1 MPVLKYYNTV
11 TAQWEE
17 AFVGATGETGP
28 TGAVGPTGPQG
39 PTGVA
44 GSDGVTGATGS
55 TGPQGDDGVVIS
67 ATAPTNTSIL
77 WIDTTDTGSAGGA
90 TGPAG
95 ADGAVGATGATG
107 ATGPQGVAGADGADG
122 LDGAVGATGVTGPQG
137 PAGAAG
143 AVGATGVT
151 GPQGPAGAVG
161 ATGATGLQGPAGADG
176 AVGATGVT
184 GLQGPA
190 GADGANGADG
200 ADGADGAVGATGAT
214 GPTDY
219 NTAHAQWTLS
229 GGGLVTYKGSASG
242 YIRWT
247 QRVIAIPS
255 EKTEFAADGFFGIN
269 CPTSGTITA
278 YSGTGGTVQF
288 NCTADGVPL
297 PGWSALWAVL
307 TPGGTANA
315 YTLVITTYTNPDW
328 DPGPGWILLATKNSD
343 SGTSE
348 ELKWLP
354 GQVSF
359 PGSGGQFDSYH
370 RAASWTAEKQA
381 ADITTA
387 NYTPPL
393 PAGSQLPNIA
403 QIDLSTGKL
412 FTVTLGA
419 NNSSISINN
428 VPSTVGPSNGIGIAF
443 TVILKFPVT
452 SSAGAASSKTLTWPS
467 SIKWQD
473 GVAPTLTNIQGATD
487 IFTFLST
494 DEGTSWYGFVGG
506 QNF

>member
-1 MPVLKYYNTV
+1 MSRTQI
-11 TAQWEE
+11 TA
-17 AFVGATGETGP
+17 ASIADGAITSAKLAAGLSV
-28 TGAVGPTGPQG
+28 AGPTGPQG
-39 PTGVA
+39 
-44 GSDGVTGATGS
+44 
-55 TGPQGDDGVVIS
+55 I
-67 ATAPTNTSIL
+67 
-77 WIDTTDTGSAGGA
+77 
-90 TGPAG
+90 
-95 ADGAVGATGATG
+95 
-107 ATGPQGVAGADGADG
+107 AGADGADG
-122 LDGAVGATGVTGPQG
+122 SDGAVGQTGATGIQG
-137 PAGAAG
+137 PAGANGAAGATGIQGPAGANGAAGAAGATGATGIQGPAGANGAAG
-143 AVGATGVT
+143 AVGQTGATGI
-151 GPQGPAGAVG
+151 QGPAGANGAAGAAG
-161 ATGATGLQGPAGADG
+161 ATGATGVA
-176 AVGATGVT
+176 
-184 GLQGPA
+184 
-190 GADGANGADG
+190 
-200 ADGADGAVGATGAT
+200 GAT

-288 NCTADGVPL
+288 NCTSDGVPL

-307 TPGGTANA
+307 TPGGNANSA
-315 YTLVITTYTNPDW
+315 TLVITTYTNPDW
-328 DPGPGWILLATKNSD
+328 DPGPGWILLAAKNSD

-387 NYTPPL
+387 DYTSPL
-393 PAGSQLPNIA
+393 PPGSQNPRAARL
-403 QIDLSTGKL
+403 DLSTGKL

-419 NNSSISINN
+419 NNSYILINN

-452 SSAGAASSKTLTWPS
+452 SSAGAASSKTMAWLFS
-467 SIKWQD
+467 VKWQD

>member
-39 PTGVA
+39 ASGA
-44 GSDGVTGATGS
+44 DGATGATGPAGP
-55 TGPQGDDGVVIS
+55 TGLQGDDGVVIS
-67 ATAPTNTSIL
+67 ATSPTNTSIL
-77 WIDTTDTGSAGGA
+77 WIDTTDTGSGGGA
-90 TGPAG
+90 TGP
-95 ADGAVGATGATG
+95 T
-107 ATGPQGVAGADGADG
+107 
-122 LDGAVGATGVTGPQG
+122 
-137 PAGAAG
+137 GAAG
-143 AVGATGVT
+143 A
-151 GPQGPAGAVG
+151 
-161 ATGATGLQGPAGADG
+161 D
-176 AVGATGVT
+176 
-184 GLQGPA
+184 
-190 GADGANGADG
+190 
-200 ADGADGAVGATGAT
+200 GAT

-219 NTAHAQWTLS
+219 NTAQAQWTLN
-229 GGGLVTYKGSASG
+229 GGGLVKFSG
-242 YIRWT
+242 NKLHWSK
-247 QRVIAIPS
+247 RVLAIPGES
-255 EKTEFAADGFFGIN
+255 TEFAADGFFSIN
-269 CPTSGTITA
+269 CPTTGTITA
-278 YSGTGGTVQF
+278 YTGTSGSTTVA
-288 NCTADGVPL
+288 CSADGIPVS
-297 PGWSALWAVL
+297 GWNALWAIL
-307 TPGGTANA
+307 TPGGGAAN
-315 YTLVITTYTNPDW
+315 YSLVLTSYTNTSW
-328 DPGPGWILLATKNSD
+328 DPGIGWVLLAVKNAD
-343 SGTSE
+343 TAESE

-370 RAASWTAEKQA
+370 QAASWTAEKQA

-387 NYTPPL
+387 DYTPPL
-393 PAGSQLPNIA
+393 PPGEQTPTIA

-419 NNSSISINN
+419 SNSIIAISN
-428 VPSTVGPSNGIGIAF
+428 VPTTVGPSNGIGIAF
-443 TVILKFPVT
+443 TVIIKFPVT

-467 SIKWQD
+467 SVKWQD